1 MKRMVKVKDIL
12 PLVKW
17 NDVRLVLSEEDEI
30 CLLRKE
36 FITETLSDNILEMT
50 VTGIENDESILDTVN
65 IYVFGYKTED

>member
-1 MKRMVKVKDIL
+1 MFDSCWVKRMKFVY
-12 PLVKW
+12 
-17 NDVRLVLSEEDEI
+17 S
-30 CLLRKE
+30 KE